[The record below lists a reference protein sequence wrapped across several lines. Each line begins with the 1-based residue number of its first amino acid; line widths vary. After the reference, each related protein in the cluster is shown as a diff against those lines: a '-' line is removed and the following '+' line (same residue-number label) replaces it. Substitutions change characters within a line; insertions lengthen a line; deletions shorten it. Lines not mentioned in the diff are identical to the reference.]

1 MDDCLLYGPTWALM
15 VAGMDLRLDWVR
27 LRRPFH
33 RHERAPRRCIPHH
46 LPRRRAHKLWR
57 VWEPVVH
64 FQSWSDGMVRGVP
77 AFLPDSVIYPY
88 FACVRCSVWYGVQA
102 SIGGDCVKVLLRA
115 MWPSVNDIRGCLC
128 CYPLTTAGSCAVL

>member
-27 LRRPFH
+27 LRRAFH
-33 RHERAPRRCIPHH
+33 RHECTPRRCIPHH

-64 FQSWSDGMVRGVP
+64 FQSWSDGMVRGLP

-88 FACVRCSVWYGVQA
+88 FACAMQCVVR
-102 SIGGDCVKVLLRA
+102 RA
-115 MWPSVNDIRGCLC
+115 GKYWWRLCEGPPSRNVAQRQ
-128 CYPLTTAGSCAVL
+128 